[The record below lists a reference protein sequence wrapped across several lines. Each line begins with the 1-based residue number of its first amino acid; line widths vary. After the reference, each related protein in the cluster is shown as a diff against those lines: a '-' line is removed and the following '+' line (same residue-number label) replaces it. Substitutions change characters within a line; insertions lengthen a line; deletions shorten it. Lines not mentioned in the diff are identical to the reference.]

1 MKMLNDNLSEHEMN
15 ILKLLA
21 KGYSNPLIAS
31 TVYISKSTLTRHI
44 NSIGQKLGVSGRFDI
59 LRQALILGLLD
70 VQDLRRSPNE

>member
-1 MKMLNDNLSEHEMN
+1 MKTLNDNLTEHEMN

-31 TVYISKSTLTRHI
+31 TVYISKSTMWNHLHR
-44 NSIGQKLGVSGRFDI
+44 IGQKLGVSGRFDI
-59 LRQALILGLLD
+59 LRHALILGLLD

>member
-1 MKMLNDNLSEHEMN
+1 MKMLNDNLTEHEMN

-59 LRQALILGLLD
+59 LRHALILGLLD
-70 VQDLRRSPNE
+70 VQDLRKEYHE